1 MQLAYRQYARPALS
15 NWRSDSNDHRL
26 NSGLGWLTPAEFF
39 AQTINPRRDVMRCC
53 AAGMAPHRN
62 PPLPPRIQQPKNV
75 GANPTLDKIWGAR
88 SKVMEAGEIDT
99 QQKQKMLLDG
109 YAEELF
115 EKRLEWANLQV
126 SVRVLVREGWLWVWF
141 ICFVLDCCFGCG
153 GLNTR
158 RIVKFLWLLKGNEP
172 IARKEVG
179 S

>member
-1 MQLAYRQYARPALS
+1 
-15 NWRSDSNDHRL
+15 
-26 NSGLGWLTPAEFF
+26 
-39 AQTINPRRDVMRCC
+39 
-53 AAGMAPHRN
+53 
-62 PPLPPRIQQPKNV
+62 
-75 GANPTLDKIWGAR
+75 
-88 SKVMEAGEIDT
+88 MEAGEIDT